1 MSNQPIPPN
10 LNEETTHAIIS
21 DGELFDALQA
31 LEEHFQQ
38 FLSFSKYA
46 PDLTYFVSRYDLID
60 VIIQVHKREAYDRFF
75 HRMEMSERKRVALYA
90 FWILKFKPF
99 KITDVRF
106 LDDDS
111 ENVNETFAIYL
122 ICAILFYANKL
133 QKTAVEK
140 SGFYQNM
147 LYAFRYRSFSVDSM
161 ILFVEAISTD
171 TFEREYN
178 GIV

>member
-1 MSNQPIPPN
+1 
-10 LNEETTHAIIS
+10 
-21 DGELFDALQA
+21 
-31 LEEHFQQ
+31 
-38 FLSFSKYA
+38 
-46 PDLTYFVSRYDLID
+46 
-60 VIIQVHKREAYDRFF
+60 
-75 HRMEMSERKRVALYA
+75 MSERKRVALYA

-147 LYAFRYRSFSVDSM
+147 LYAFRY
-161 ILFVEAISTD
+161 
-171 TFEREYN
+171 
-178 GIV
+178 